1 MGQDGTTAWNDDGD
15 GIREPGEDTWT
26 TVEVSF
32 RGHAYFVDARYYFLD
47 MQALVDAGWLQK
59 VPASASSD
67 NVPGGAGS
75 YTFYIDHEGKVQT
88 LFAHFPKIQGFV
100 QDIQGPGEPVP
111 TPNIPGNTRPTA
123 LITSPSDGSTFPSSS
138 SIRFTG
144 TGLDGE
150 DGQLSGNSLVWT
162 SSINGQIGIGSPLDA
177 SLSVGDHVITLK
189 AKDSGGAFDT
199 ASINVSVNS
208 PTPFNS
214 RPVASISAPAGNVT
228 FLTSDSITFTGSAFD
243 AQDGQLSGDALV
255 WTSNIDG
262 QIGIGGSFS
271 ASLSAGNQ
279 IISLLATDSQGDI
292 GTATVTITV
301 NEAPTNEAPTASIN
315 IPDDVFVYLTT
326 DTISFAGTGSDAE
339 DGSLSGSFL
348 VWTSDLDGTIGD
360 GESINISLSAGIHLI
375 TLTATDSQGATGN
388 ESISITVGPPP
399 GNDAPTAS
407 INTPDD
413 VFNYLTTDTINF
425 TGTGSDPEDGELT
438 GFSLVWRSS
447 LAGQIG
453 TGTSI
458 SLSLGGGNHTITLTA
473 TDSLGSTGSHS
484 INLTVNLPPTAS
496 ISDPDDGFTF
506 LTTETIDFSGSGLDA
521 EDGVLTGAS
530 LVWSTN
536 LTGQIGTGTSI
547 SVSHDAGAHT
557 ITLTAT
563 DNQGVSATASID
575 TNINTQPSASIN
587 IPGDGSTFQASESI
601 GFAGSGSDAEDGDLT
616 GQVGTPHQGRA
627 GQIGT
632 GTSIIV
638 SLGAG
643 SHIVTLTATDSQGA
657 VGSASIN
664 LTVTPAS
671 DEEVTFQKG
680 DGQGD
685 VSETDDAYMESDD
698 EDDNFGDR
706 RSLNVDGRPH
716 NHAVLKFPNIFGNG
730 AGQIPLGST
739 INSATLTLRVS
750 NTTNEDPTVYR
761 IIESW
766 KESEVTWDEQRDDVN
781 WSDEGAAGR
790 APTRPRRLADSR

>member
-59 VPASASSD
+59 VPASASSN
-67 NVPGGAGS
+67 NVTGGAGS

-162 SSINGQIGIGSPLDA
+162 SSINGQIGIRSPLDA
-177 SLSVGDHVITLK
+177 SLTVGDHVITLK

-326 DTISFAGTGSDAE
+326 DTISFAGTGSDTE

-425 TGTGSDPEDGELT
+425 TGTGPDPEDGELT

-484 INLTVNLPPTAS
+484 INLTVNTPPTAS

-587 IPGDGSTFQASESI
+587 IPGDGSTLQASESI